1 VRPLFVKEPL
11 LTRSLRSVVLAAPLL
26 MLVAFMLYAFGSVL
40 VSRSTVGATN
50 QLEGEGALPSPVA
63 PDVSLTLFDGSR
75 VALSE
80 LRGRAVVVNFWGS
93 WCVPCREEAPVFT
106 RLAREYERD
115 GVTFLGIAVWDT
127 DSDARAFLKQFSIA
141 YPTGMDGNGRVAIE
155 FGVKGV
161 PETFFVRPD
170 GTMSR
175 RWIGP
180 INERQL
186 RGFVD
191 EIRPTEAAIHLRT
204 G

>member
-1 VRPLFVKEPL
+1 
-11 LTRSLRSVVLAAPLL
+11 
-26 MLVAFMLYAFGSVL
+26 MLYAFGSVL
-40 VSRSTVGATN
+40 VNRSAAGATN
-50 QLEGEGALPSPVA
+50 QLEGEGSLPSPVA
-63 PDVSLTLFDGSR
+63 PEVSLVLFDGSR

-106 RLAREYERD
+106 RLAREYEGD
-115 GVTFLGIAVWDT
+115 AVTFLGVALWDT
-127 DSDARAFLKQFSIA
+127 EADARAFLKQFNVN
-141 YPTGMDGNGRVAIE
+141 YPSGMDGNGRIAIE

-191 EIRPTEAAIHLRT
+191 EIRSTAAGDPSRA